1 MKKEKSPGA
10 MKKFIK
16 KMAIAVLT
24 GAIAFSVVPATVQAA
39 GWKQNKNGYWWQE
52 NDYSY
57 PKNQWKTI
65 YGKQY
70 HFNSKGYMD
79 IDWTKVDGKWYYF
92 GGKNDGAKKTYWQ
105 QVRGKYYWLGSNGVM
120 RTGWQNVY
128 GKYYWLG
135 GSNDGAMKTGWQKVG
150 GKYYLLGKNGDMKS
164 GWQTVYGKKYY
175 FGGANDGSM
184 KTGWQ
189 KIGGSD
195 YYFGRTGESNEGVL
209 RTSTWVGNYYV
220 DSSGKWDKY
229 KSVDISNYLSV
240 SNNSKDINKQLEK
253 NYVNLKNAL
262 GTNQVKGGTWLLT
275 GQTNYYYNKDKVYL
289 AWTLSHIAYGQYE
302 INGGLYIE
310 NKGTSY
316 AKIHGITTGDSISYA
331 KDILKSKGWTQV
343 TGFDKKGNSFHK
355 AMNNRSY
362 LIEFEVNSAKK
373 ITRWTIIDYP
383 QGDEWD
389 IPVNYSLEESAE
401 QGVVMESPQQ
411 ESDTTEAEIPDTEA
425 NSEEPALPETTEQE
439 TSDATQNENNTIEIE
454 EEQATQEEQVSEEE
468 STEETQQVEEN
479 KEENQ
484 SSEMINE

>member
-79 IDWTKVDGKWYYF
+79 TDWTKVDGKWYYF

-175 FGGANDGSM
+175 LGGANDGSM

-229 KSVDISNYLSV
+229 KSVDISNYLNV
-240 SNNSKDINKQLEK
+240 SNNSKDMNKQLEK
-253 NYVNLKNAL
+253 NYANLKNAL
-262 GTNQVKGGTWLLT
+262 GMNQVKGGTWLLT
-275 GQTNYYYNKDKVYL
+275 GKTNYYYNKDKVYL
-289 AWTLSHIAYGQYE
+289 AWTPSYIAYGQYE

-316 AKIHGITTGDSISYA
+316 AKIYGITTGDSISYT

-343 TGFDKKGNSFHK
+343 TGYYDTKYSFHK
-355 AMNNRSY
+355 VMNNRSY

-373 ITRWTIIDYP
+373 ITRWSIIDYP

-389 IPVNYSLEESAE
+389 IPVNHSLEDSAE

-411 ESDTTEAEIPDTEA
+411 ESDTTETEIPDTEA
-425 NSEEPALPETTEQE
+425 NREEPALPETTEQE
-439 TSDATQNENNTIEIE
+439 TSDATQNENNTTEIE

-484 SSEMINE
+484 SSEIINE

>member
-1 MKKEKSPGA
+1 MKKEKEPGS

-16 KMAIAVLT
+16 KMAIEILT
-24 GAIAFSVVPATVQAA
+24 GTIAFSVVPATVQAA

-79 IDWTKVDGKWYYF
+79 TDWTKVDGKWYYF

-105 QVRGKYYWLGSNGVM
+105 KVRGKYYWLGSNGVM

-150 GKYYLLGKNGDMKS
+150 GKFYWLGHSNDGAMKT
-164 GWQTVYGKKYY
+164 GWQNIYKKKYY
-175 FGGANDGSM
+175 LDPKDGFM

-189 KIGGSD
+189 KISGNW
-195 YYFGRTGESNEGVL
+195 YYFGGASDGSMKSN
-209 RTSTWVGNYYV
+209 TWV
-220 DSSGKWDKY
+220 DDCWLTSSGKWDS
-229 KSVDISNYLSV
+229 SVKRDLTPYLNNMNNMIST
-240 SNNSKDINKQLEK
+240 I
-253 NYVNLKNAL
+253 
-262 GTNQVKGGTWLLT
+262 GGTRQTHDT
-275 GQTNYYYNKDKVYL
+275 GDFEKLMVKDGMWYGNYYGIGVPNSTTVDEL
-289 AWTLSHIAYGQYE
+289 HIYSAKYSIY
-302 INGGLYIE
+302 GLYVGQNSVKAKE
-310 NKGTSY
+310 TLLNKGWSLKKEY
-316 AKIHGITTGDSISYA
+316 KREYYEKENMGIH
-331 KDILKSKGWTQV
+331 
-343 TGFDKKGNSFHK
+343 
-355 AMNNRSY
+355 
-362 LIEFEVNSAKK
+362 FEVENEKVSFIVYA
-373 ITRWTIIDYP
+373 TDYFEFLG
-383 QGDEWD
+383 QSMENDAD
-389 IPVNYSLEESAE
+389 QPVVESAPL
-401 QGVVMESPQQ
+401 ESPQQ
-411 ESDTTEAEIPDTEA
+411 ESDTTETEIPDTEA

-439 TSDATQNENNTIEIE
+439 TSDATQNENNTTEIE

-468 STEETQQVEEN
+468 LTEETQQVEEN